1 MRLYTYAIKFYTN
14 IPLLRRS
21 RNTILRNRRSR
32 SCAGPTLPQ
41 HGNAECM
48 HARGTR
54 PRKRTHA
61 CRHSGACMQAIATAP
76 VARTRRAGPRRSCVP
91 AARDRDVARGSEHG
105 SDGSARPFRGSDGAA
120 RPFCGSEWH
129 HLSPASQFCGRD
141 IFSQFFSMHVYK
153 RKTLKTKVYI
163 QIFSYLIYLSRVPF
177 ARREV

>member
-1 MRLYTYAIKFYTN
+1 MHACT
-14 IPLLRRS
+14 
-21 RNTILRNRRSR
+21 RNT
-32 SCAGPTLPQ
+32 ATQ
-41 HGNAECM
+41 AH
-48 HARGTR
+48 
-54 PRKRTHA
+54 
-61 CRHSGACMQAIATAP
+61 ACMQAQRCMHAGNSDRAGRAYP
-76 VARTRRAGPRRSCVP
+76 RAGPRRSCVP